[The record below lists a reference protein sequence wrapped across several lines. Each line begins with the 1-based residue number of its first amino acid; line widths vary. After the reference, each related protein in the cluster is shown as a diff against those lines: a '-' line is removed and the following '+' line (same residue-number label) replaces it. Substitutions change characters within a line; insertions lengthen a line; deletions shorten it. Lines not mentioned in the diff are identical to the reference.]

1 MSHAMT
7 HARKFSSQ
15 NKAEGARLFLSA
27 LCAVCLACALA
38 ACKSG
43 GEQSANSQSNANLSA
58 GGSQPTQEQTE
69 AQRLLNEG
77 NELYKNDQDEQA
89 IEVYK
94 KAIELDPDNGEVYFR
109 IGLAYMATGKRDEAG
124 ESFKKSVDVYE
135 KYLRTNQK
143 DAQSY
148 YIMGQA
154 LIRLGNYQEDRAKAP
169 KVYLEAVAA
178 LKKAVAIEPENAD
191 MYYELGVA
199 YNRLFQY
206 QDAVKAFEKATELDP
221 ANYRASDALEK
232 AKEDLDRFNSIYKG
246 EKAKIQQEEARR
258 RREEDDE
265 ESGNGNNNAN
275 TGARPRPSPTATKPS
290 D

>member
-1 MSHAMT
+1 M
-7 HARKFSSQ
+7 
-15 NKAEGARLFLSA
+15 RLFLSA
-27 LCAVCLACALA
+27 LLSLCLACAIS

-43 GEQSANSQSNANLSA
+43 SQQPSDNQSNANLSSSA
-58 GGSQPTQEQTE
+58 NPPTQEQTE
-69 AQRLLNEG
+69 AQKLLNEG

-94 KAIELDPDNGEVYFR
+94 KATELDPNNGEIYFR
-109 IGLAYMATGKRDEAG
+109 LGLAYMATGKRDEATD
-124 ESFKKSVDVYE
+124 SFNKSVEVYE

-143 DAQSY
+143 DAQAY

-154 LIRLGNYQEDRAKAP
+154 LVRLGNYQEDRGKAP

-178 LKKAVAIEPENAD
+178 LKKAVALEPENGD

-221 ANYRASDALEK
+221 SNYRASDALEK

-258 RREEDDE
+258 RREEEDE
-265 ESGNGNNNAN
+265 NGNGNNNAN
-275 TGARPRPSPTATKPS
+275 TSPRPRPSPTATKPS
-290 D
+290 N

>member
-1 MSHAMT
+1 MT
-7 HARKFSSQ
+7 NARKFSSPD
-15 NKAEGARLFLSA
+15 KAEGSRLFLSA
-27 LCAVCLACALA
+27 LFALCLACALA

-43 GEQSANSQSNANLSA
+43 VQQAADSQSNANLS
-58 GGSQPTQEQTE
+58 GNGSAPTQEQTE

-89 IEVYK
+89 IEAYK
-94 KAIELDPDNGEVYFR
+94 KAIELDPNNGEAYFR
-109 IGLAYMATGKRDEAG
+109 IGLAYMATGKREEAE

-135 KYLRTNQK
+135 KHLRTNPK

-148 YIMGQA
+148 YILGQA
-154 LIRLGNYQEDRAKAP
+154 LVRLGNYQEDRAKAP

-191 MYYELGVA
+191 MYFELGVA

-221 ANYRASDALEK
+221 SNYRASDALEK
-232 AKEDLDRFNSIYKG
+232 AKEDLSRFNSIYKG

-258 RREEDDE
+258 RRGEGDE
-265 ESGNGNNNAN
+265 ENSNGNNNAN
-275 TGARPRPSPTATKPS
+275 TSVRPRPSPTATKPS

>member
-1 MSHAMT
+1 M
-7 HARKFSSQ
+7 
-15 NKAEGARLFLSA
+15 RLLLSA
-27 LCAVCLACALA
+27 LLSLCLACALS
-38 ACKSG
+38 ACKSRT
-43 GEQSANSQSNANLSA
+43 EQPANTEPNTNANS
-58 GGSQPTQEQTE
+58 GGSVPTEEQTE

-94 KAIELDPDNGEVYFR
+94 KAISLDPNNGEAYFR
-109 IGLAYMATGKRDEAG
+109 LGLAYSATAKKDEAV
-124 ESFKKSVDVYE
+124 EAFKKSVEIYE
-135 KYLRTNQK
+135 KHLRTNQK

-154 LIRLGNYQEDRAKAP
+154 LVRIGNFQEDRAKAP
-169 KVYLEAVAA
+169 KSYQEAVTA
-178 LKKAVAIEPENAD
+178 LKKSVALEPENPD

-221 ANYRASDALEK
+221 NNYRASDALEK
-232 AKEDLDRFNSIYKG
+232 AKEDLARFNSIYKG

-258 RREEDDE
+258 RRDGDE
-265 ESGNGNNNAN
+265 STNGNKDAN
-275 TGARPRPSPTATKPS
+275 TNARPQPSPAVP
-290 D
+290 